1 MYVAIKSN
9 YYVSV
14 HINACEKMLFGVLL
28 FIFPEVF
35 VGLNLQNV
43 LAFSNSATLKL
54 KAQMDFICSHNI
66 CISMLLTFIETRT
79 VQKSNIKQEEYRLQ
93 VRKLEVNANV
103 SC

>member
-79 VQKSNIKQEEYRLQ
+79 VQKSNIKHSSNY
-93 VRKLEVNANV
+93 K
-103 SC
+103 